1 MKKKD
6 KKTKKALTDRD
17 IMKIETARE
26 LGLWEQ
32 IQSDGWESLT
42 NAECGRVGGIMGK
55 KIKDLKTR

>member
-6 KKTKKALTDRD
+6 KKTKKALSDRD

-32 IQSDGWESLT
+32 IQSDGWESLPT
-42 NAECGRVGGIMGK
+42 AECGRVGGIMG
-55 KIKDLKTR
+55 